1 MRCYCGTCQQPIM
14 EKNLLL
20 SKSLTL
26 AAFVAVSTI
35 AVHAQESAELDTLLV
50 TGAEVPIAESIMPTV
65 RPYNAAFGLDRN
77 IQDVPRN
84 VTIISREQ
92 LDAISIQDVRDFSK
106 LTSSSYTSSNFGAPS
121 NPSLRGQTA
130 DVLIN
135 GMKRSLTNNGNGL
148 PINFNSVES
157 VDIFKGPPT
166 VIYGVSNGFTGGFI
180 NLVTKRPYFGKF
192 QGAASFTLGEFEQR
206 RWNLDIGGPIIADQ
220 LAYRVSYSGEE
231 SGSFYENGNKN
242 TQAIYG
248 AITWTPNANYTLE
261 LNAEMFWADYTEN
274 FGVNRVTQDLVD
286 NNRYITGFVGDQNGD
301 GVIDNRDVNGGFNSV
316 ILGETITLDRSVRL
330 LRPNDGSYGKTFNIQ
345 AIQTFNIADNFTI
358 VNNTMY
364 QWVKRQTLSSY
375 YYSEIID
382 PAQSIGNRTEFRMDF
397 ETPYAWQPASVGTTK
412 PSSTSDSMSKDG
424 KTVMETIPPYTI
436 KTSVNFGLDL
446 RYQEVTA
453 FNDFNNEPA
462 NAWDLSR
469 PRDLINFVNQADGG
483 SVPVPGYPGRV
494 ASPGIDSTNGGDTN
508 RSRQLFVSP
517 FAQADLKFSEQI
529 SLLIGARL
537 DILYVETIDPLF
549 SPDYIERFQG
559 QTNAERGFDGEDST
573 VIGIPNFNIS
583 PTYKPF
589 PWLTTYFT
597 YNYSQSTA
605 SANGGGFPSVKDN
618 INVVNQLRR
627 ESELFEFGVKAS
639 LFEDTVF
646 IGAAAF
652 KQTRVIPTIGSG
664 SNALDVY
671 GFEIEANYQPN
682 KNFYATVGYTYLDAQ
697 LKNQSPFS
705 VQTYAIDAPNAPS
718 FFPGSVVTDTFG
730 GLGTAYPVADYEQP
744 ALPDHL
750 FNGLVSYSI
759 DTRIGKFGVILGST
773 VTGPFNVDF
782 PGTVVV
788 PWQYSVDATLF
799 YKHKNFEAR
808 LACLNATDEQNWSPS
823 NPVYALDGI
832 VADLPRRFEGTITIK
847 F

>member
-1 MRCYCGTCQQPIM
+1 M
-14 EKNLLL
+14 EIKPTLTKPLVL
-20 SKSLTL
+20 AVFAAISSLPVL
-26 AAFVAVSTI
+26 
-35 AVHAQESAELDTLLV
+35 AQESAELDTLLV

-65 RPYNAAFGLDRN
+65 RPYSVAFGTDRN

-106 LTSSSYTSSNFGAPS
+106 LTSSSYTTSNFGAPA

-130 DVLIN
+130 DVFVN
-135 GMKRSLTNNGNGL
+135 GMKKSLTNNGNGM

-166 VIYGVSNGFTGGFI
+166 VIYGVSNGYTGGFI

-192 QGAASFTLGEFEQR
+192 QGAASFTLGEYEQR

-248 AITWTPNANYTLE
+248 AITWTPSANYTLE

-274 FGVNRVTQDLVD
+274 FGINRVTQDLVD

-301 GVIDNRDVNGGFNSV
+301 GRIDNRDVNSGFNSV
-316 ILGETITLDRSVRL
+316 ILGETINIDRSTRL
-330 LRPNDGSYGKTFNIQ
+330 LRPGDGSYGKTFNIQ

-358 VNNTMY
+358 VNNTLY
-364 QWVKRQTLSSY
+364 QWVKRQTRSSY

-382 PAQSIGNRTEFRMDF
+382 PAQSIGNRTEFRLDF
-397 ETPYAWQPASVGTTK
+397 ETPYAWQPASVGQPK
-412 PSSTSDSMSKDG
+412 PGSAAPGKDG
-424 KTVMETIPPYTI
+424 KTVAELVPPYTI
-436 KTSVNFGLDL
+436 KTQVNFGLDI

-469 PRDLINFVNQADGG
+469 PRELINYVQEAANA
-483 SVPVPGYPGRV
+483 SVPVPGYPGRF
-494 ASPGIDSTNGGDTN
+494 ATPGIDSTNGGDTN
-508 RSRQLFVSP
+508 RSEQLYISP
-517 FAQADLKFSEQI
+517 FAQVDLKFSDSI
-529 SLLIGARL
+529 SLLMGARL
-537 DILYVETIDPLF
+537 DILYVKTEDPLF
-549 SPDYIERFQG
+549 DPDYVERFQG
-559 QTNAERGFDGEDST
+559 LTNAQRGFDGSDET
-573 VIGIPNFNIS
+573 IVGIPNFNIS
-583 PTYKPF
+583 PSYKPF

-605 SANGGGFPSVKDN
+605 SANGGGFPSVPN
-618 INVVNQLRR
+618 SISVSNQLRR
-627 ESELFEFGVKAS
+627 ESQLYEFGAKAS
-639 LFEDTVF
+639 LLNDTLF
-646 IGAAAF
+646 LGAAAF
-652 KQTRVIPTIGSG
+652 KQTRVIQTLGAG
-664 SNALDVY
+664 SNNLEVL
-671 GFEIEANYQPN
+671 GIEVEANYQPN

-697 LKNQSPFS
+697 LKNQAPFS
-705 VQTYAIDAPNAPS
+705 VQQYTIDDPNAPS

-730 GLGTAYPVADYEQP
+730 VPVFPNTPFYGVADYEQP
-744 ALPDHL
+744 GLPDHL
-750 FNGLVSYSI
+750 FNGLISYSF
-759 DTRIGKFGVILGST
+759 DTGIGKFGAILGAT
-773 VTGPFNVDF
+773 VTGPYNVDYL
-782 PGTVVV
+782 GKVVV
-788 PWQYSVDATLF
+788 PWQYSADLTLF
-799 YKHKNFEAR
+799 YRHKNFEAR
-808 LACLNATDEQNWSPS
+808 LAFLNVTDQENWSPA
-823 NPVYALDGI
+823 NAVYALDSI
-832 VADLPRRFEGTITIK
+832 TADLPRRIEGTITVK